1 MISFLWWLRAERVR
15 FSLALTSMDRATAK
29 F

>member
-1 MISFLWWLRAERVR
+1 MISFLWWLRAERTP

-29 F
+29 L